1 MADKRKSIL
10 VDSLDYCYVCGR
22 PHPHKHEVF
31 FGNKDKKW
39 SIKYGLILPL
49 CYEHHEGNDGP
60 HLNRKTDLV
69 YKKMA
74 QEVFENRLGTRED
87 FQQIFSRSYAD
98 M

>member
-1 MADKRKSIL
+1 MADKRKSII

-31 FGNKDKKW
+31 FGQKDHNK
-39 SIKYGLILPL
+39 SIKYGMILPL
-49 CYEHHEGNDGP
+49 CYEHHQGNDGP
-60 HLNRKTDLV
+60 HLNRQTDLA

-74 QEVFENRLGTRED
+74 QAVFEEKVGTRED
-87 FQQIFSRSYAD
+87 FMKIFSMSYAD